1 MSRPRRPTPR
11 TLRGPGARAQAPGC
25 AAGLC
30 LRRRCLLPCARC
42 AACANE
48 TWGWTR
54 CEPPLGTADHLTHM
68 FPNNRIPYPYPQR
81 TCSSAVTAASSCAA
95 SGEPASAM
103 GAPPAAPL
111 ARPITVS
118 LVLVSPSTDICAR
131 AARRHRRC
139 RQALCLSGHL
149 IAMRCEAAA
158 WLRAYFCCM
167 HAPQGRAGGQVGYNA
182 RSRARARPCA
192 ACGPLSAD
200 GLLPVQPVSALPA
213 ITPPQTE
220 RPPRAARQSR

>member
-118 LVLVSPSTDICAR
+118 LVLVSPSTEICAPAARRQRWAPPCSDPIGQAVTVQGGACARVCFVCVHMPKVR
-131 AARRHRRC
+131 AARPP
-139 RQALCLSGHL
+139 
-149 IAMRCEAAA
+149 AMRAAE
-158 WLRAYFCCM
+158 
-167 HAPQGRAGGQVGYNA
+167 
-182 RSRARARPCA
+182 RARCHGRHAVP
-192 ACGPLSAD
+192 
-200 GLLPVQPVSALPA
+200 
-213 ITPPQTE
+213 
-220 RPPRAARQSR
+220 